1 MPQPA
6 RRRVLGRPQMV
17 EDRDHIGKGGG
28 EVSPAGNAHQ
38 AHGAPIDQDREE
50 SQEILDLTPLEQ
62 TSQEEDRHA
71 EPFQVLPDRRQLF
84 VAGAQDRL
92 VTIGVAVTPQL
103 LDSVGQGDLLLLG
116 ALDRAQLGP
125 MSIGVAVRVEAT
137 IRIAGAHRDRE
148 TGEAGDN
155 LRHRTIITLQST
167 AIATGEVLLAEPGYV
182 EG

>member
-1 MPQPA
+1 
-6 RRRVLGRPQMV
+6 
-17 EDRDHIGKGGG
+17 
-28 EVSPAGNAHQ
+28 
-38 AHGAPIDQDREE
+38 
-50 SQEILDLTPLEQ
+50 
-62 TSQEEDRHA
+62 
-71 EPFQVLPDRRQLF
+71 
-84 VAGAQDRL
+84 
-92 VTIGVAVTPQL
+92 